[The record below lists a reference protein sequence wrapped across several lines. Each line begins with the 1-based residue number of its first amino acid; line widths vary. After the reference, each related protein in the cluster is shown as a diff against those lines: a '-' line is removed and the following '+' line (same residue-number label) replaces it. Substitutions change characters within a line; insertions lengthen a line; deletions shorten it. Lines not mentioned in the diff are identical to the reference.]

1 MEDQEPPSGGRGNGP
16 GPANST
22 NVLRSDIRPL
32 VRAQLN
38 ALRADAEAANSSDE
52 MTRYHLDDVVAR
64 IDDILDG

>member
-1 MEDQEPPSGGRGNGP
+1 MAGGGP
-16 GPANST
+16 GGNST

-38 ALRADAEAANSSDE
+38 ALRTDAEAANSSDE
-52 MTRYHLDDVVAR
+52 MTRYHLNDVVAR